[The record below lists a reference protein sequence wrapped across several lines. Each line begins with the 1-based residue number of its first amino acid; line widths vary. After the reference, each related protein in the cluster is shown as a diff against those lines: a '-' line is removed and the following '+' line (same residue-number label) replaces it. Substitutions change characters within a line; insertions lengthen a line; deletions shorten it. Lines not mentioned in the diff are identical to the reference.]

1 MSWYDLVDGE
11 WDDVSPEERR
21 MLAREA
27 AEEWIADE
35 LATEAE
41 DKARW
46 ERGVPDQDAR
56 A

>member
-21 MLAREA
+21 ALAREA

-56 A
+56 T